1 MVRTLPIV
9 MPPIETYQSSSFI
22 LGIVLANDNI
32 KNAYFNNYINLS
44 CNNTSDIWNMNLRFV
59 NDLWEDYRVAGLAE
73 MDMYHLKNIAK
84 ENFGDFIK
92 ERIDQGNYLLLYY
105 IDEYYLSYT
114 ENYMKKHFIH
124 DTYIYGYS
132 TDLFYIMAYKDNKL
146 QTCEIL
152 IEEIVSGI
160 YAYMDVDKDA
170 NFCSF
175 RPFHAIHVEID
186 CMKIK
191 NEIRNYV
198 KGYQLNSDG
207 IISGIGIY
215 DILMCCLRSKI
226 DSYEHNK
233 LDLRVFRLLWEHK
246 KVLIDHIKEIINS
259 KNCKEVCIDKME
271 YIERN
276 ANKVFMLAIKYNMI
290 YDKKILYN
298 MLCYIDEM
306 KRGEKVALELFL
318 ETCWRV

>member
-1 MVRTLPIV
+1 

-84 ENFGDFIK
+84 ENLADFIK

-114 ENYMKKHFIH
+114 ENYMKKHIIH

-132 TDLFYIMAYKDNKL
+132 TDLLYIMAYKDNKL

-152 IEEIVSGI
+152 MEEIVSGM
-160 YAYMDVDKDA
+160 YAYMDVNKDA

-175 RPFHAIHVEID
+175 RPFHAKYVEID
-186 CMKIK
+186 CVKIK

-207 IISGIGIY
+207 IISGVETY
-215 DILMCCLRSKI
+215 DILINCLRAKI
-226 DSYEHNK
+226 ESYEHNK

-246 KVLIDHIKEIINS
+246 KVLIDHIKEIIKI
-259 KNCKEVCIDKME
+259 KNCNEVYIDKMQ
-271 YIERN
+271 YIERI
-276 ANKVFMLAIKYNMI
+276 ANKVFMLAIKYNMT
-290 YDKKILYN
+290 YDKRILHN

-306 KRGEKVALELFL
+306 KGIEKVELELFL
-318 ETCWRV
+318 ETW